1 MNRLK
6 LVYRCLFLLLL
17 RTGMRIGEVL
27 GLEINDVDLNARTI
41 KIERSWTSGNFGSP
55 KYGSKRTIGISDDL
69 YPVLKAYIELIR
81 HEELMNWLEPTRYLF
96 PGASRKKPLCLMSL
110 RENVWK
116 MLLTDAGLHYRRI
129 HDLRHTFATTMLRA
143 KADLHLVSRWLG
155 HKNLDTTFNTYC
167 HLLPQD
173 YLLLTSMIGA
183 PNDPR
188 QGRRSCPICRRPLTT
203 KLRQSVMSTV
213 LILVLAGALVLA
225 VGS

>member
-1 MNRLK
+1 
-6 LVYRCLFLLLL
+6 
-17 RTGMRIGEVL
+17 
-27 GLEINDVDLNARTI
+27 
-41 KIERSWTSGNFGSP
+41 
-55 KYGSKRTIGISDDL
+55 
-69 YPVLKAYIELIR
+69 
-81 HEELMNWLEPTRYLF
+81 MNWLEPTRYLF
-96 PGASRKKPLCLMSL
+96 PGDSLKKPLCLMSL